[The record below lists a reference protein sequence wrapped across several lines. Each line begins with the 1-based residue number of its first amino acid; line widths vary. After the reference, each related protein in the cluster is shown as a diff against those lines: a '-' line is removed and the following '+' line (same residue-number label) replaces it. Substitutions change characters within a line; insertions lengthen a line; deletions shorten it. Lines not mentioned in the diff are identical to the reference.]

1 MSDSGN
7 GREAVDA
14 IRVEHISKR
23 FGAVRALEDV
33 SMRLGR
39 GEVLGLIGDNGA
51 GKSTLVKIISGY
63 QRPDNGTI
71 FVDGEEVSAP
81 LGFGQARALGID
93 TVYQDLALVPGMS
106 VYHNMFLKR
115 ELLGKLGGFGL
126 PLLNNGEMR
135 KRARKHLDEMGV
147 RIPDVDAE
155 VAQLSGGQ
163 RQSIAVAR
171 SVYSD
176 AKIILLDEP
185 LAAMGVKEGALIL
198 DLIRKLRDQGEV
210 SMILIL
216 HNYAHVF
223 EVCDRVNLLQHGEIT
238 LDKPTKETSVEELT
252 ELVVREYRQA
262 RQRLTHPPGAEASA
276 FSSRARKARSAPPPL
291 RPCFQPAMT
300 SAPPISRAA
309 GSSGRFPT
317 SRGSISRPT

>member
-1 MSDSGN
+1 MASVLQAAELHKSYGPIHALK
-7 GREAVDA
+7 GVS
-14 IRVEHISKR
+14 VEV
-23 FGAVRALEDV
+23 GEGELVGL
-33 SMRLGR
+33 LGP
-39 GEVLGLIGDNGA
+39 NGA
-51 GKSTLVKIISGY
+51 GKSTLVKIICGF
-63 QRPDNGTI
+63 QKPDSGTI
-71 FVDGEEVSAP
+71 FVNGEEVVLRSVA
-81 LGFGQARALGID
+81 QARSLGID

-115 ELLGKLGGFGL
+115 ELLGKLGGVEL
-126 PLLNNGEMR
+126 PVLNNGEMR
-135 KRARKHLDEMGV
+135 KRARKYLDEMGV

-198 DLIRKLRDQGEV
+198 DLIRKLRDRGEV

-238 LDKPTKETSVEELT
+238 LDKPTDQTSVDELT

-262 RQRLTHPPGAEASA
+262 ATG
-276 FSSRARKARSAPPPL
+276 
-291 RPCFQPAMT
+291 
-300 SAPPISRAA
+300 
-309 GSSGRFPT
+309 
-317 SRGSISRPT
+317 

>member
-7 GREAVDA
+7 GREADDA

-33 SMRLGR
+33 SMHLGR

-51 GKSTLVKIISGY
+51 GKSTLVKIISGF
-63 QRPDNGTI
+63 QKPDNGTI
-71 FVDGEEVSAP
+71 FVNGEEVSLRSVA
-81 LGFGQARALGID
+81 QARSLGID

-115 ELLGKLGGFGL
+115 ELLGKLGGVEL

-198 DLIRKLRDQGEV
+198 DLIRKLRERGEV

-238 LDKPTKETSVEELT
+238 LDKPTERDLGGRVDG
-252 ELVVREYRQA
+252 A
-262 RQRLTHPPGAEASA
+262 RRARVPAGRHRLTRPRGGEASA
-276 FSSRARKARSAPPPL
+276 FSSRARKARSAPPPSP
-291 RPCFQPAMT
+291 PCSQPATT
-300 SAPPISRAA
+300 SAPPTLRAA
-309 GSSGRFPT
+309 CSSGRFPASPT
-317 SRGSISRPT
+317 STSRPT

>member
-1 MSDSGN
+1 MSESGD
-7 GREAVDA
+7 GREAGDA

-33 SMRLGR
+33 SMHLPR
-39 GEVLGLIGDNGA
+39 GEVLGLVGDNGA
-51 GKSTLVKIISGY
+51 GKSTLIKIICGY
-63 QRPDNGTI
+63 QKPDTGTI
-71 FVDGEEVSAP
+71 FVDGEEVQLRSVAH
-81 LGFGQARALGID
+81 ARSLGID

-115 ELLGKLGGFGL
+115 ELLESLGGKVEL

-135 KRARKHLDEMGV
+135 QRARKYLDEMGV

-176 AKIILLDEP
+176 AKILLLDEP

-198 DLIRKLRDQGEV
+198 DLIRKLREQGDV

-262 RQRLTHPPGAEASA
+262 ATG
-276 FSSRARKARSAPPPL
+276 
-291 RPCFQPAMT
+291 
-300 SAPPISRAA
+300 
-309 GSSGRFPT
+309 
-317 SRGSISRPT
+317 

>member
-1 MSDSGN
+1 
-7 GREAVDA
+7 
-14 IRVEHISKR
+14 
-23 FGAVRALEDV
+23 VRALEDV
-33 SMRLGR
+33 SMHLKRS
-39 GEVLGLIGDNGA
+39 EVLGLIGDNGA
-51 GKSTLVKIISGY
+51 GKSTLIKIICGFQKPDSGK
-63 QRPDNGTI
+63 I
-71 FVDGEEVSAP
+71 FVNSEQVQLRSVAH
-81 LGFGQARALGID
+81 ARSLGID

-106 VYHNMFLKR
+106 VYHNMFLRR
-115 ELLGKLGGFGL
+115 ELLENVGGVTL

-135 KRARKHLDEMGV
+135 GLARKYLDEMGV

-171 SVYSD
+171 SVYSE
-176 AKIILLDEP
+176 ARIILLDEP

-198 DLIRKLRDQGEV
+198 DLIRKLRDQGDV

-238 LDKPTKETSVEELT
+238 LDKPTSETSVEELT

-262 RQRLTHPPGAEASA
+262 Q
-276 FSSRARKARSAPPPL
+276 
-291 RPCFQPAMT
+291 
-300 SAPPISRAA
+300 A
-309 GSSGRFPT
+309 GSG
-317 SRGSISRPT
+317 